1 MPYCN
6 NMKNNWNEITVG
18 EFIQLEQLL
27 KSDIPESYRTVNVVA
42 LLDNKTI
49 DEIESL
55 PAAEFVKLARQL
67 EFIQSQPK
75 AKDVKKSYLINNR
88 HYTLKADL
96 TQITTAQYIDY
107 QNYMKEETKDI
118 TKLLSVW
125 LIPRGNEYNDG
136 YDIQEVMKDIDNM
149 LLEDAMGISFFF
161 PKQLAAYMLILKDSL
176 SNNLTMLGME
186 KKQIE
191 EVETLC
197 NNMASSLWCSASV
210 NPQTLRLSMY

>member
-1 MPYCN
+1 
-6 NMKNNWNEITVG
+6 MKNNWNEITVG

-75 AKDVKKSYLINNR
+75 ANDVKKSYLINNR

-107 QNYMKEETKDI
+107 QNYMKEETKDMV
-118 TKLLSVW
+118 KLLSVW

-149 LLEDAMGISFFF
+149 LLEDAMGIAFFF
-161 PKQLAAYMLILKDSL
+161 KKQLAAYILILKDSL
-176 SNNLTMLGME
+176 SKNLTTLEMDQE
-186 KKQIE
+186 KIKE
-191 EVETLC
+191 LETLC
-197 NNMASSLWCSASV
+197 NNMASYLWCSDYV
-210 NPQTLRLSMY
+210 NPQTLRLNMY